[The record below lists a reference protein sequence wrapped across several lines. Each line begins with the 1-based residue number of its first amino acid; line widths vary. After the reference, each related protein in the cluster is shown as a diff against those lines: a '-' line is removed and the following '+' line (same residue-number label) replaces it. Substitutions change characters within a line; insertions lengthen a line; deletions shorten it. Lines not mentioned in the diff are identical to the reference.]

1 MDPLKSLA
9 PGVKR
14 LDPTKS
20 GFVAPEGKKTAQ
32 SGRVVTQGWKRPK
45 GKGGKGTFNAF
56 CSGVRH
62 CGELLLD

>member
-32 SGRVVTQGWKRPK
+32 SGDTGMEEAK
-45 GKGGKGTFNAF
+45 G
-56 CSGVRH
+56 
-62 CGELLLD
+62 